1 MNMERTAIITRLEQ
15 DFKYPPQGAELV
27 ATRLAGLQGPLRDAF
42 VRWWESGTLPDLTIG
57 GYTVERLM
65 REQRMNPIA
74 SFLTLDWLEREP
86 EKAIASLKKGHDQIS

>member
-1 MNMERTAIITRLEQ
+1 MNMDRNTIVNRLEQ
-15 DFKYPPQGAELV
+15 EFGYPRQGAELV
-27 ATRLAGLQGPLRDAF
+27 ATRLESLRGPLRDAF
-42 VRWWESGTLPDLTIG
+42 VRWWESGTLPDLTIE

-65 REQRMNPIA
+65 RDQRMNPIA